1 MPGGAVGVRSSSC
14 CSFLS
19 LVSPFPPFLPPLFI
33 FSLSFFLVSPAPSPS
48 LPREAGRISPE
59 VIYFHAREALT
70 ECVGRG

>member
-1 MPGGAVGVRSSSC
+1 MRGGGSGGKVLLLLLFSLSR
-14 CSFLS
+14 LS
-19 LVSPFPPFLPPLFI
+19 LSTLPPLFI

-48 LPREAGRISPE
+48 LPRAGRISQE